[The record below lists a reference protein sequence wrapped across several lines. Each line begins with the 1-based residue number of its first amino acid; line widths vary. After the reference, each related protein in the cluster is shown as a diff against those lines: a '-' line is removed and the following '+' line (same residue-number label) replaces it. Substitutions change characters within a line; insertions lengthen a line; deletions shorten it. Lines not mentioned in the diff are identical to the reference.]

1 MTTTKR
7 KPAEATGQPPRTDGI
22 GEDQIAHPEPPREA
36 ERGFKILIG
45 VDPGITG
52 AIAIIS
58 GRDIVVHDMPTAITG
73 KTRKRSEILPGQL
86 RIILDSYDPA
96 ECVCYVEQVSAMPG
110 QGVSSMFGFG
120 TSFGIILGLM
130 AGMRIRTEMV
140 TPQAWKRH
148 HGLIGTDKDAARA
161 LASRLFPGAS
171 LARKKDTG
179 RADALLIAAYG
190 MHVHASRSTT
200 AGETP

>member
-1 MTTTKR
+1 MST
-7 KPAEATGQPPRTDGI
+7 PEAEARRATRKADPHAVVGKG
-22 GEDQIAHPEPPREA
+22 QIAKQAAPPEA
-36 ERGFKILIG
+36 ARGFRTVIG

-58 GRDIVVHDMPTAITG
+58 GRDVVVHDMPTAITG

-86 RIILDSYDPA
+86 RMILDSYNPE
-96 ECVCYVEQVSAMPG
+96 ECVCYVEQVGAMPG

-130 AGMRIRTEMV
+130 AGLRIRTEMV
-140 TPQAWKRH
+140 TPQAWKKH

-171 LARKKDTG
+171 LARKKDVG

-190 MHVHASRSTT
+190 ANVQAN
-200 AGETP
+200 